1 MNDYIRQRDLLI
13 NQRLKSV
20 NHGNNRDEANSM
32 RKKMNEDLRKL
43 FNGEFNIPDVV
54 ETDNVLWMKI
64 NNLKLRKD
72 YLEITKKSLESR
84 KKVVNAELKKNL
96 TDQEKFIKTNIKQN
110 IMDEIKK
117 NKLDMKN
124 LLNEAKTVL
133 KPRLNKFDDY
143 IKLLKSIVED
153 YTDLRYNPN
162 IGPNLHPE
170 FSMEQIRESR
180 IQNTRYEYS
189 ILDKIDPVI
198 NQYKNYSF
206 ETMLYAWFHD
216 NYNSDLGYFTKHL
229 VITLDYIRNKNPI
242 TMKVSDKNKLTF
254 RQLLDNFTRYQEL
267 YDDEDNY
274 DLSNMTITVRS
285 SRDMNGGAN
294 KEKDFKKSKYTIN
307 TNADE
312 YCGQLALM
320 FSEIKTIKTV
330 KNLNTPT
337 MKERLDKKLKE
348 FIQRTELNNPY
359 MTSSNFAFYEIT
371 NQCRIIIIDEKYNIY
386 YKNEDKDIMENQ
398 NVIYLIYYQST
409 SLESGGEV
417 GHYEWIYNTDKFF
430 SSITERE
437 ICKKCNLIK
446 MIKKPCSNEKCID
459 HYTLKCLECN
469 ATFKSFKTYENHMK
483 ILAEN
488 GNEFKCEDEK
498 CKDYGKLFKYKDC
511 LNYHIRNNHNNQ
523 FRCKKCYKWI
533 KPVHKDQTSEER
545 MKEHLNN
552 GCKWEKQCTN
562 CKVYFNNF
570 NKENGVKYCDNENSH
585 NCYLANQISQD
596 MTKEDFEKFNNRY
609 DHYAYDIESFQVKL
623 ESDDGSFNKS
633 VQDIAKIGFMS
644 LQCST
649 SYAMY
654 NKSNFNEFIEAL
666 LIISAKK
673 DTLNNTKKTI
683 FWAHYGS
690 GYDSR
695 LLIKKICD
703 YDPTLISKPRFK
715 NSKIYEFTFNKNVM
729 FRDSFLHLPF
739 SLDNLAKE
747 FKLNAKKGIFPYNF
761 YTEENKDYIG
771 EKPDLKYFTTTN
783 ISLKYESIRKMWD
796 EIPSSNYDID
806 KVCNEYLKN
815 DVQLLA
821 QCLNKYRENAIEMYG
836 LSPLS
841 CLTQGQYAIELYKW
855 KYMRLNSISFVPDS
869 VNVFLEKSYYGGRCE
884 AFRTQFMGSIFA
896 KDISSNYPA
905 VMLMDPLP
913 AKFIRYQPLNL
924 SGAEKCE
931 KYLKSIVE
939 QGYTGFFK
947 VDVITP
953 KTLIRPL
960 LPSKDIQG
968 EMKVE
973 KLIFSCADILEH
985 TYYVYELLKAIQL
998 GYKVVNVI
1006 EECIFTSSKELF
1018 KDFVLELGKQKKKFS
1033 EEDENGNKL
1042 YPVQRQITKLTLNS
1056 TYGKFGQ
1063 RFFSQNQMVIPYNQ
1077 REKWFKLVDQER
1089 KEHILITDTIEL
1101 DKCVIVKYERE
1112 QLFERKNSLALA
1124 SAITAM
1130 GRLRLYEAIEHYN
1143 SRVLYCDTDS
1153 VYVSGVDDGWNTT
1166 NYCNITGFGKW
1177 DLEINNGVEFVST
1190 GSKSYA
1196 VRFND
1201 DKKIVK
1207 SKGFAKGLIEMDDL
1221 KFIINGEN
1229 RKINIDDLAVYN
1241 GKDIY
1246 FRDNNTKNFSL
1257 TLDKGYRI
1265 GCFILPHCLSED
1277 IVERYKKMCEL
1288 YGNKIIW
1295 EYDKMYHNHNM
1306 FHCKSAITKK
1316 ILNSL

>member
-1 MNDYIRQRDLLI
+1 MDDYIRQRNHLI
-13 NQRLKSV
+13 NQRLNSV

-43 FNGEFNIPDVV
+43 FNGEFNIPDIV
-54 ETDNVLWMKI
+54 ETDNVLIQKI
-64 NNLKLRKD
+64 NNLKNRKAV
-72 YLEITKKSLESR
+72 LEINKNSLESR
-84 KKVVNAELKKNL
+84 KKVINSQLRKKI
-96 TDQEKFIKTNIKQN
+96 TDQEKLIQTNLKKN
-110 IMDEIKK
+110 ILEEIKK

-133 KPRLNKFDDY
+133 KPRLNKYDDY
-143 IKLLKSIVED
+143 MKLLKSIIED

-170 FSMEQIRESR
+170 FTMDQQRESR

-189 ILDKIDPVI
+189 IIDKMDPVI

-216 NYNSDLGYFTKHL
+216 NYKMDLGYFTKHL
-229 VITLDYIRNKNPI
+229 VITLDYIRNKHPI

-274 DLSNMTITVRS
+274 DLSNMTITVRA
-285 SRDMNGGAN
+285 SRDMNGGATN
-294 KEKDFKKSKYTIN
+294 KNFKKSKYTIN
-307 TNADE
+307 TNDDK

-320 FSEIKTIKTV
+320 FYEIKTLRTV
-330 KNLNTPT
+330 QNLNKPS

-348 FIQRTELNNPY
+348 FIQIKKLENPY
-359 MTSSNFAFYEIT
+359 MTPSDFTFYEIT
-371 NQCRIIIIDEKYNIY
+371 NQCRIIIIDEKYQIY
-386 YKNEDKDIMENQ
+386 YKNNDKDIIENQ
-398 NVIYLIYYQST
+398 NVIYLIYY
-409 SLESGGEV
+409 ESETIDGV

-430 SSITERE
+430 SQDIE
-437 ICKKCNLIK
+437 ICRKCNLLK
-446 MIKKPCSNEKCID
+446 NVKKPCSNDKCID
-459 HYTLKCLECN
+459 HYNLKCLDCK
-469 ATFKSFKTYENHMK
+469 ATFQSFKTYENHISDK
-483 ILAEN
+483 
-488 GNEFKCEDEK
+488 GVFKCEEK
-498 CKDYGKLFKYKDC
+498 ICKDYGKQFNYKAC
-511 LNYHIRNNHNNQ
+511 LSFHIRNEHNNQ
-523 FRCKKCYKWI
+523 FRCKKCYKWV
-533 KPVHKDQTSEER
+533 KPIYKDQTSQER
-545 MKEHLNN
+545 MEQHLKN

-562 CKVYFNNF
+562 CKEYFNNF
-570 NKENGVKYCDNENSH
+570 NKENGILYCDKENSH
-585 NCYLANQISQD
+585 NCYLENKISQD
-596 MTKEDFEKFNNRY
+596 MSKEDFEKFNNKY
-609 DHYAYDIESFQVKL
+609 DHYAYDIESFCVK
-623 ESDDGSFNKS
+623 SDEDEYTKN
-633 VQDIAKIGFMS
+633 VQDIAKIGFINIDDVELNPNGVDLDS
-644 LQCST
+644 SEVDI
-649 SYAMY
+649 Y
-654 NKSNFNEFIEAL
+654 NKSNFEEFIEFL
-666 LIISAKK
+666 LTIK
-673 DTLNNTKKTI
+673 NKTI
-683 FWAHYGS
+683 FWAHYAS

-747 FKLNAKKGIFPYNF
+747 FKLKISKSIFPYNF
-761 YTEENKDYIG
+761 YTEENMKYIG
-771 EKPDLKYFTTTN
+771 DKPDLKYFTTTN
-783 ISLKYESIRKMWD
+783 ISTKLENIKKMWD
-796 EIPSSNYDID
+796 LIPTNNYDID
-806 KVCNEYLKN
+806 KVCNEYLIN

-821 QCLNKYRENAIEMYG
+821 QCLNKYRENATEMYQIN
-836 LSPLS
+836 PLN
-841 CLTQGQYAIELYKW
+841 CLTQGQYAIELFKW
-855 KYMRLNSISFVPDS
+855 KYMKENSISFVPDS
-869 VNVFLEKSYYGGRCE
+869 VNIFLEKSYYGGRCE

-913 AKFIRYQPLNL
+913 SKFIRYNNLNL
-924 SGAEKCE
+924 SGWKDCE
-931 KYLKSIVE
+931 NYLKSIIK

-973 KLIFSCADILEH
+973 KLIFSCADIQEH
-985 TYYVYELLKAIQL
+985 TYYIYELLKAIEL
-998 GYKVVNVI
+998 GYKVVNI
-1006 EECIFTSSKELF
+1006 LEECIFESSKDLF
-1018 KDFVLELGKQKKKFS
+1018 KDFIIDLGQQKKKFS

-1063 RFFSQNQMVIPYNQ
+1063 RFFSQNQMVIPYSQ
-1077 REKWFKLVDQER
+1077 RDKWFKLVDQER
-1089 KEHILITDTIEL
+1089 KDHILITDTIEL
-1101 DKCVIVKYERE
+1101 SKCVIVKYDRE

-1130 GRLRLYEAIEHYN
+1130 GRLRLYEAIEHYS

-1153 VYVSGVDDGWNTT
+1153 VYVSGVDDGWDTK
-1166 NYCNITGFGKW
+1166 NYCDITGFGKW
-1177 DLEINNGVEFVST
+1177 DLEISNGVEFVST

-1196 VRFND
+1196 VKNSKND
-1201 DKKIVK
+1201 IMVK
-1207 SKGFAKGLIEMDDL
+1207 TKGFAKGLIDMSDL
-1221 KFIINGEN
+1221 KFIINGDSK
-1229 RKINIDDLAVYN
+1229 KINIDDLAIYN

-1246 FRDNNTKNFSL
+1246 FRDNNTKNLSL
-1257 TLDKGYRI
+1257 TLDKGYKV

-1277 IVERYKKMCEL
+1277 IVEKYKKMCEL
-1288 YGNKIIW
+1288 YGDKIIT
-1295 EYDKMYHNHNM
+1295 EYDKMFKNHSL
-1306 FHCKSAITKK
+1306 FSCKSNITKK

>member
-1 MNDYIRQRDLLI
+1 MDDYIRQRNHLI
-13 NQRLKSV
+13 NQRLNSV

-32 RKKMNEDLRKL
+32 RKKLNEDLRKL

-54 ETDNVLWMKI
+54 ETDNVLIQKV
-64 NNLKLRKD
+64 NNLRNRKAVLEINKNSLETRKKVINAKLRKK
-72 YLEITKKSLESR
+72 I
-84 KKVVNAELKKNL
+84 
-96 TDQEKFIKTNIKQN
+96 TDQEKLIQTNLKKAV
-110 IMDEIKK
+110 MEEIKK
-117 NKLDMKN
+117 NNLDMKN

-133 KPRLNKFDDY
+133 KPRLNKYDDY
-143 IKLLKSIVED
+143 MKLLKSIIED

-170 FSMEQIRESR
+170 FSMEQQRESR

-189 ILDKIDPVI
+189 IIDKMDPVI

-216 NYNSDLGYFTKHL
+216 NYKMDLGYFTKHL

-242 TMKVSDKNKLTF
+242 TMKVSDKTKLTF

-274 DLSNMTITVRS
+274 DLSNMTITVRA
-285 SRDMNGGAN
+285 SRDMNGGATAKN
-294 KEKDFKKSKYTIN
+294 FKKSKYSIN
-307 TNADE
+307 TSVDE
-312 YCGQLALM
+312 YCGHLALM
-320 FSEIKTIKTV
+320 FSEIKTIRTV
-330 KNLNTPT
+330 KDLNTQSL
-337 MKERLDKKLKE
+337 KERLDKKLKA
-348 FIQRTELNNPY
+348 FIQRTGLNNPY
-359 MTSSNFAFYEIT
+359 MTPSDFTFYEIT

-386 YKNEDKDIMENQ
+386 YKNNDKDIVENQ
-398 NVIYLIYYQST
+398 NVIYLIYY
-409 SLESGGEV
+409 ESETIDGV
-417 GHYEWIYNTDKFF
+417 GHYEWIYNIEKFF
-430 SSITERE
+430 SPRTERE

-446 MIKKPCSNEKCID
+446 MIKKPCSNEQCID

-483 ILAEN
+483 DK
-488 GNEFKCEDEK
+488 GQFKCEEK
-498 CKDYGKLFKYKDC
+498 ICKDYGRVFKYKAC
-511 LNYHIRNNHNNQ
+511 LSFHIMNEHNNQ

-533 KPVHKDQTSEER
+533 KPIYKDQTSQER
-545 MKEHLNN
+545 MQQHLNN
-552 GCKWEKQCTN
+552 GCKFEKQCTN
-562 CKVYFNNF
+562 CKEYFNNF
-570 NKENGVKYCDNENSH
+570 NKENGILYCDKENSH
-585 NCYLANQISQD
+585 NCYLENKISQD
-596 MTKEDFEKFNNRY
+596 MTAEDFEKFNNRY
-609 DHYAYDIESFQVKL
+609 EHYAYDIESFQVKI
-623 ESDDGSFNKS
+623 ESDDGSFNKN

-644 LQCST
+644 LNGDEPFRL
-649 SYAMY
+649 Y
-654 NKSNFNEFIEAL
+654 NKSNFNEFIDVL
-666 LIISAKK
+666 LNICKYDENKK
-673 DTLNNTKKTI
+673 IKKTI

-747 FKLNAKKGIFPYNF
+747 FKLTTCKGIFPYNF
-761 YTEENKDYIG
+761 YTEENMNYVGD
-771 EKPDLKYFTTTN
+771 KPDLKYFTTTN
-783 ISLKYESIRKMWD
+783 ISWKYENIKKIWD
-796 EIPSSNYDID
+796 EIPTSDYDID
-806 KVCNEYLKN
+806 KVCNEYLEN

-855 KYMRLNSISFVPDS
+855 KYMKDNSISFVPDS
-869 VNVFLEKSYYGGRCE
+869 VNIFLEKSYYGGRCE
-884 AFRTQFMGSIFA
+884 AFRTQFYGDIFA

-913 AKFIRYQPLNL
+913 SKFIRYNNLNL
-924 SGAEKCE
+924 SGWEDCE
-931 KYLKSIVE
+931 NYLKSIVE

-968 EMKVE
+968 DMKVE
-973 KLIFSCADILEH
+973 KLIFSCADIQEH
-985 TYYVYELLKAIQL
+985 TYYIYELLKAIEL
-998 GYKVVNVI
+998 GYKVVNI
-1006 EECIFTSSKELF
+1006 TEECIFESSKELF

-1063 RFFSQNQMVIPYNQ
+1063 RFFSQNQMVIPYSQ
-1077 REKWFKLVDQER
+1077 REKWFKLVDAER
-1089 KEHILITDTIEL
+1089 KENILITDTIEL
-1101 DKCVIVKYERE
+1101 SKCVIVKYDRE

-1153 VYVSGVDDGWNTT
+1153 VYVSGIDDGWNTA
-1166 NYCNITGFGKW
+1166 NYCDITGFGKW

-1196 VRFND
+1196 IKFND
-1201 DKKIVK
+1201 DRIMVK
-1207 SKGFAKGLIEMDDL
+1207 SKGFAKGLIDMNDL
-1221 KFIINGEN
+1221 KFIINGES
-1229 RKINIDDLAVYN
+1229 RKINIDDLAIYN

-1246 FRDNNTKNFSL
+1246 FRDNNTKNLSL
-1257 TLDKGYRI
+1257 TLDKGYKV

-1277 IVERYKKMCEL
+1277 IVEKYKKMCEL
-1288 YGNKIIW
+1288 YGDKIIT
-1295 EYDKMYHNHNM
+1295 EYDKMFKNHSL
-1306 FHCKSAITKK
+1306 FSCKSNITKK